1 MAGASA
7 STERMF
13 TRLLAYCGNAETMG
27 FVPQNAHKLVAI
39 PNGNRSILDLISRK
53 VLVEVEGG
61 GYRFPACI
69 MGVREELPR
78 GPAVPIDA
86 WTIVRR
92 IIPAEHSSAT
102 KTSLALEVSALL
114 KQGTTETDVTAA
126 LEIWLGKP
134 GLGPKVLPHLLSD
147 VIRDRTAP
155 PTSREAAAVIAHI
168 ALVHRRTA
176 PRPAN
181 NEEAIALAKSWAR
194 VFSQHNLELP
204 DLLAA
209 VEKRAADEGIACTQ
223 VSLYAR
229 NYRPLQRAQI
239 GRNVM
244 TVLAFRSRGRHRT
257 GVPALELIASRKP
270 ATVNAPVCGN
280 CTSINLSAHTDPGFG
295 DYFVCEDC
303 MTQLDTDGGR
313 I

>member
-1 MAGASA
+1 MEKVWLSSTYFLDPKMAGASA

-61 GYRFPACI
+61 GYRFPAWSDWQESGDKLVERRRKDRERKAEKRAEHREMSADTSAESPPHRRGEERREENSKEFSSSSHVSI
-69 MGVREELPR
+69 AGVREELPR

-92 IIPAEHSSAT
+92 VIPAEHSSAT

-155 PTSREAAAVIAHI
+155 PTSRGAPSKAESWMHLAHS
-168 ALVHRRTA
+168 LDS
-176 PRPAN
+176 
-181 NEEAIALAKSWAR
+181 ESKAIE
-194 VFSQHNLELP
+194 Q
-204 DLLAA
+204 
-209 VEKRAADEGIACTQ
+209 
-223 VSLYAR
+223 
-229 NYRPLQRAQI
+229 
-239 GRNVM
+239 
-244 TVLAFRSRGRHRT
+244 
-257 GVPALELIASRKP
+257 
-270 ATVNAPVCGN
+270 
-280 CTSINLSAHTDPGFG
+280 
-295 DYFVCEDC
+295 
-303 MTQLDTDGGR
+303 
-313 I
+313 